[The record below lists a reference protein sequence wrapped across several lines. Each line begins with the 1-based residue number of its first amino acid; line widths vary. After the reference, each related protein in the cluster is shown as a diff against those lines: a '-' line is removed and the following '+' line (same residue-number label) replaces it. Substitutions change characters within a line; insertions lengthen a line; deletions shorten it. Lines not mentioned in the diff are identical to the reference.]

1 MQPRARKKPAKRE
14 KTPPANFDVQCAG
27 GQIARRV
34 GRSARPSASSAPGWA
49 CRPGSASMDAPCG
62 PRKSA
67 SAASLPSGALARAIK
82 GPALRPLMLPL
93 TVMRMERFHL
103 RGAAPDTGELFY
115 VGKGSSP
122 PARRCAAFLGALPIF
137 AHTPAA
143 ASLPMASPYNA
154 RLCRNMW
161 AKPLPLRRPP
171 ALRLGFPFHASGSA
185 FARKN
190 GKYPFSLTSGANLP
204 FLHLRGASPSSC
216 ALCRYL
222 PMRRPAALLQ
232 WHSAQGIPFCR
243 NMRTKPA
250 SLASSPCLAP

>member
-1 MQPRARKKPAKRE
+1 
-14 KTPPANFDVQCAG
+14 
-27 GQIARRV
+27 
-34 GRSARPSASSAPGWA
+34 
-49 CRPGSASMDAPCG
+49 MDAPCG

-103 RGAAPDTGELFY
+103 HGSSPDTGGNLLRWQRLF
-115 VGKGSSP
+115 STR
-122 PARRCAAFLGALPIF
+122 AALRRLPGCFANICPYASRRIPSNGVSIQRAL
-137 AHTPAA
+137 
-143 ASLPMASPYNA
+143 
-154 RLCRNMW
+154 LCRNMW

-204 FLHLRGASPSSC
+204 FLHLRGASPSFC

-222 PMRRPAALLQ
+222 PIRRPAALLQ